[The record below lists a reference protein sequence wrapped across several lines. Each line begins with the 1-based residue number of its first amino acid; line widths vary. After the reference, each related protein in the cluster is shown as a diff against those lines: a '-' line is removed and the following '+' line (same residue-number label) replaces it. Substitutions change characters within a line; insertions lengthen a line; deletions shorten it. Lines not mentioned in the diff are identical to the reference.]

1 LRRARRARPGRSTGA
16 KRRRSEPE
24 ALTQWLEQCEEILVL
39 FDCALRA
46 CVDENRALTEQTVL
60 DLMGRLDPKGREA
73 GGRVLAHFD
82 SCLTDLERGDF
93 RGAFEA
99 LLELKESWV
108 EALATLRR
116 DKSRAANL
124 N

>member
-1 LRRARRARPGRSTGA
+1 LTPGRGA
-16 KRRRSEPE
+16 SRAKGAGSGADSLAE
-24 ALTQWLEQCEEILVL
+24 WLERCEEILVL
-39 FDCALRA
+39 FDCALKG
-46 CVDENRALTEQTVL
+46 CVEENRTVTEQTVL
-60 DLMGRLDPKGREA
+60 DLMGRLDPQGRES
-73 GGRVLAHFD
+73 GSRVLAHFD

-93 RGAFEA
+93 EGAFDA

-116 DKSRAANL
+116 DHSRAANL

>member
-1 LRRARRARPGRSTGA
+1 LRRARRARPP
-16 KRRRSEPE
+16 RRRSEPQ
-24 ALTQWLEQCEEILVL
+24 ALAQWLEQCEEILVL

-46 CVDENRALTEQTVL
+46 CVDENRTLTEQTVL
-60 DLMGRLDPKGREA
+60 DLMGRLDPRGREA

-82 SCLTDLERGDF
+82 SCLTDLEHGDF
-93 RGAFEA
+93 QGAFEA